1 MADLKFVVYS
11 EQDEFGS
18 EIQSRLQAAGHA
30 HVVAVVSDEDALFAA
45 LREHKPDAL
54 FADLGLAPHDA
65 LDLLDRLP
73 APRPAIAVSGPQDDS
88 QVILRAMKQGAK
100 EFFPPDPSRE
110 AIRELVDR
118 MVLENRP
125 ALPSG
130 RLAPVLA
137 VMGAKG
143 GVGATVVASQL
154 AAALQA
160 TGGRVVI
167 VDLNYPLGDVALHF
181 DVRPTYTLAHVV
193 KQGDELDATY
203 LRGLL
208 QGHRTGVQILA
219 APERVEEAE
228 LVRGVHVERVI
239 SILREEFTWVVL
251 DVSRSWNEASVRAL
265 DLASDILLITSMD
278 VPTLNH
284 ARQHLD
290 LLRRLGHSDA
300 KIHPIANRY
309 SRRDAVTDKEFAQ
322 FLGRAPDAHLPNDY
336 LSTVG
341 SVNEGRPLGEVA
353 PRSPLHQAYVA
364 LAKSAHVWSGIE
376 IDAKEAEA
384 QTENLAARMRRLFR
398 KVDHGTA

>member
-1 MADLKFVVYS
+1 MAELKFVVYS
-11 EQDEFGS
+11 EQDEFAT
-18 EIQSRLQAAGHA
+18 EMRIRLQASGHVHVAAGITEA
-30 HVVAVVSDEDALFAA
+30 EDLVAAV
-45 LREHKPDAL
+45 REHTPDVL
-54 FADLGLAPHDA
+54 FADLGLAPHET

-73 APRPAIAVSGPQDDS
+73 APRPAFVVCGPQDDS
-88 QVILRAMKQGAK
+88 QLILRAMKQGAK
-100 EFFPPDPSRE
+100 EFFPPEPSRE

-118 MVLENRP
+118 LVLESRP
-125 ALPSG
+125 TLPAG

-160 TGGRVVI
+160 SGGRTVI

-181 DVRPTYTLAHVV
+181 DVRATYTLAHVV

-208 QGHRTGVQILA
+208 QGHRSGVQILA

-228 LVRGVHVERVI
+228 LVRGAHVERVI
-239 SILREEFTWVVL
+239 SILRQEFAWVVL

-265 DLASDILLITSMD
+265 DLASEILLITSLD

-309 SRRDAVTDKEFAQ
+309 SKRDAVTDKEFAN
-322 FLGRAPDAHLPNDY
+322 FLGRSPDAHLPNDY
-336 LSTVG
+336 PNTVG
-341 SVNEGRPLGEVA
+341 CVNEGRPLGEVA
-353 PRSPLHQAYVA
+353 PRSALHLAYVA
-364 LAKSAHVWSGIE
+364 LAKSAHAWSGLE
-376 IDAKEAEA
+376 VEQPEGEP
-384 QTENLAARMRRLFR
+384 ENLAGRMRRLFK
-398 KVDHGTA
+398 KVEHGTA

>member
-1 MADLKFVVYS
+1 VAEIKFVVYS

-18 EIQSRLQAAGHA
+18 EIASRLNSSGHA
-30 HVVAVVSDEDALFAA
+30 HVLTVVSEADALAAA
-45 LREHKPDAL
+45 LREHEPDAL
-54 FADLGLAPHDA
+54 FADLGLAPHDT

-73 APRPAIAVSGPQDDS
+73 APRPALVVSGAQDDS

-100 EFFPPDPSRE
+100 EFFPPVPTRE

-118 MVLENRP
+118 LVLESRP
-125 ALPSG
+125 ALPAG

-143 GVGATVVASQL
+143 GVGATVVACQL

-160 TGGRVVI
+160 MGARTVV

-193 KQGDELDATY
+193 KQGEELDATY

-208 QGHRTGVQILA
+208 QGHRSGVQILA

-228 LVRGVHVERVI
+228 LVRGAHVERVI
-239 SILREEFTWVVL
+239 ALLREEFAFVVL

-265 DLASDILLITSMD
+265 DLSSEILLITSLD

-336 LSTVG
+336 PSTVG

-353 PRSPLHQAYVA
+353 PRTALHQAFVA
-364 LAKSAHVWSGIE
+364 LAKAAHGWSGLE
-376 IDAKEAEA
+376 VEVRE
-384 QTENLAARMRRLFR
+384 QGSENLAARVRRLFK
-398 KVDHGTA
+398 KVDNGAA

>member
-1 MADLKFVVYS
+1 V
-11 EQDEFGS
+11 
-18 EIQSRLQAAGHA
+18 
-30 HVVAVVSDEDALFAA
+30 
-45 LREHKPDAL
+45 
-54 FADLGLAPHDA
+54 
-65 LDLLDRLP
+65 DRLVLES
-73 APRPAIAVSGPQDDS
+73 RPAA
-88 QVILRAMKQGAK
+88 
-100 EFFPPDPSRE
+100 
-110 AIRELVDR
+110 
-118 MVLENRP
+118 P
-125 ALPSG
+125 AG

-143 GVGATVVASQL
+143 GVGATVVACQL

-160 TGGRVVI
+160 MGSRTVV

-181 DVRPTYTLAHVV
+181 DVRPSYTLAHVV
-193 KQGDELDATY
+193 KQADDLDATY

-208 QGHRTGVQILA
+208 QGHRSGVQILA

-239 SILREEFTWVVL
+239 SLLREEFDFVVL

-265 DLASDILLITSMD
+265 DLSSEILLVTSQD

-322 FLGRAPDAHLPNDY
+322 FLGRAPDLHLPNDY
-336 LSTVG
+336 PNTVG

-364 LAKSAHVWSGIE
+364 LARSAHAWSGLE
-376 IDAKEAEA
+376 VEA
-384 QTENLAARMRRLFR
+384 QAEESDNLAARVRRLFK
-398 KVDHGTA
+398 KVENGAA

>member
-1 MADLKFVVYS
+1 VADIRFLVYS

-18 EIQSRLQAAGHA
+18 EIRSRLQSAGHA
-30 HVVAVVSDEDALFAA
+30 HVVGVVSDEDALFEA
-45 LREHKPDAL
+45 LREHQPDAL
-54 FADLGLAPHDA
+54 FADLGLCPHDT

-73 APRPAIAVSGPQDDS
+73 APRPMLAVCGPQDDS
-88 QVILRAMKQGAK
+88 QVILRAMKQGAR
-100 EFFPPDPSRE
+100 EFFPPAPSRE
-110 AIRELVDR
+110 AVRELVDR
-118 MVLENRP
+118 LVLESRP
-125 ALPSG
+125 AAPSG

-137 VMGAKG
+137 VTGAKG
-143 GVGATVVASQL
+143 GVGATVVACQL

-160 TGGRVVI
+160 MGSRTVV

-193 KQGDELDATY
+193 KQADELDATY

-208 QGHRTGVQILA
+208 QGHRSGVQILA

-239 SILREEFTWVVL
+239 SLLRGEFDFVVL

-265 DLASDILLITSMD
+265 DLASEILLITSLD

-322 FLGRAPDAHLPNDY
+322 FLGRAPDTHLPNDY
-336 LSTVG
+336 PNTVG

-364 LAKSAHVWSGIE
+364 LARSAHAWSGLE
-376 IDAKEAEA
+376 VEEQAEDSD
-384 QTENLAARMRRLFR
+384 NLAARVRRLFK
-398 KVDHGTA
+398 KVDNGTA

>member
-1 MADLKFVVYS
+1 MADIKFLVYS

-18 EIQSRLQAAGHA
+18 EIRTRLQSAGHA
-30 HVVAVVSDEDALFAA
+30 HVVAVVSDEDALFEA
-45 LREHKPDAL
+45 LREHQPDAL
-54 FADLGLAPHDA
+54 FADLGLCPHDT

-73 APRPAIAVSGPQDDS
+73 APRPILAVCGPQEDS
-88 QVILRAMKQGAK
+88 QVILRAMKQGAR
-100 EFFPPDPSRE
+100 EFFPPAPSRE
-110 AIRELVDR
+110 AVRELVDR
-118 MVLENRP
+118 LVLDSRP
-125 ALPSG
+125 AVPTG

-143 GVGATVVASQL
+143 GVGATVVACQL

-160 TGGRVVI
+160 LGSRTVV

-193 KQGDELDATY
+193 KQADDLDATY

-208 QGHRTGVQILA
+208 QGHRSGVQILA

-239 SILREEFTWVVL
+239 SILREEFDFVVL

-265 DLASDILLITSMD
+265 DLASEILLITSLD

-309 SRRDAVTDKEFAQ
+309 SRRDAVTDKEFSQ
-322 FLGRAPDAHLPNDY
+322 FLGRAPDTHLPNDY
-336 LSTVG
+336 PNTVG
-341 SVNEGRPLGEVA
+341 SVNEGRPLGEIA
-353 PRSPLHQAYVA
+353 PRSPLHLAYVA
-364 LAKSAHVWSGIE
+364 LARSAHAWSGLE
-376 IDAKEAEA
+376 VETQGEDSD
-384 QTENLAARMRRLFR
+384 NLAARVRRLFK
-398 KVDHGTA
+398 KVENGTA

>member
-1 MADLKFVVYS
+1 VADIKFLVYS

-18 EIQSRLQAAGHA
+18 EIRSRLQSAGHA
-30 HVVAVVSDEDALFAA
+30 HVVAVVSDEEALFEA
-45 LREHKPDAL
+45 LREHQPDAL
-54 FADLGLAPHDA
+54 FADLGLCPHDT

-73 APRPAIAVSGPQDDS
+73 APRPMLAVCGPQEDS
-88 QVILRAMKQGAK
+88 QVILRAMKQGAR
-100 EFFPPDPSRE
+100 EFFPPAPSRE
-110 AIRELVDR
+110 AVRELVDR
-118 MVLENRP
+118 LVLDGRP
-125 ALPSG
+125 AAPAG

-143 GVGATVVASQL
+143 GVGATVVACQL

-160 TGGRVVI
+160 MGSRTVV

-193 KQGDELDATY
+193 KQADDLDATY

-208 QGHRTGVQILA
+208 QGHRSGVQILA

-239 SILREEFTWVVL
+239 SILREEFDFVVL

-265 DLASDILLITSMD
+265 DLASEILLITSLD

-322 FLGRAPDAHLPNDY
+322 FLGRAPDTHLPNDY
-336 LSTVG
+336 PNTVG

-364 LAKSAHVWSGIE
+364 LARSAHAWSGLE
-376 IDAKEAEA
+376 VETQGEEPD
-384 QTENLAARMRRLFR
+384 NLAARVRRLFK
-398 KVDHGTA
+398 KVENGTA

>member
-1 MADLKFVVYS
+1 MADITFLVYS
-11 EQDEFGS
+11 EHDEFGS
-18 EIQSRLQAAGHA
+18 EIRTRLQSAGHA
-30 HVVAVVSDEDALFAA
+30 HVVAVVSDEDALFEA
-45 LREHKPDAL
+45 LRDHEPDAL
-54 FADLGLAPHDA
+54 FADLGLCPHDT

-73 APRPAIAVSGPQDDS
+73 APRPTLVVCGPQEDS
-88 QVILRAMKQGAK
+88 QVILRAMKQGAR
-100 EFFPPDPSRE
+100 EFFPPGPGRE
-110 AIRELVDR
+110 AVRELVDR
-118 MVLENRP
+118 LVLESRP
-125 ALPSG
+125 ATPAG

-143 GVGATVVASQL
+143 GVGATVVACQL

-160 TGGRVVI
+160 MGSRTVV

-193 KQGDELDATY
+193 KQADDLDATY

-208 QGHRTGVQILA
+208 QGHRSGVQILA

-239 SILREEFTWVVL
+239 SILREQFDFVVL

-265 DLASDILLITSMD
+265 DLASEILLITSQD

-322 FLGRAPDAHLPNDY
+322 FLGRAPDCHLPNDY
-336 LSTVG
+336 PSTVG

-353 PRSPLHQAYVA
+353 PRSSLHQAFVA
-364 LAKSAHVWSGIE
+364 LARSAHVWSGLE
-376 IDAKEAEA
+376 VEASQE
-384 QTENLAARMRRLFR
+384 ESDNLAARVRRLFK
-398 KVDHGTA
+398 KVENGTA

>member
-1 MADLKFVVYS
+1 VAEIKFVVYS

-18 EIQSRLQAAGHA
+18 EIRSRLQSAGHA
-30 HVVAVVSDEDALFAA
+30 HVLAVVSEEEALFAA
-45 LREHKPDAL
+45 LREHQPDAL
-54 FADLGLAPHDA
+54 FADLGFAPHDT

-73 APRPAIAVSGPQDDS
+73 APRPLLVVSGPQDES
-88 QVILRAMKQGAK
+88 QLILRAMKQGAK

-110 AIRELVDR
+110 AIRELVER
-118 MVLENRP
+118 LVLESRP
-125 ALPSG
+125 ELPGG
-130 RLAPVLA
+130 RLAPVIA

-143 GVGATVVASQL
+143 GVGATVVACQL

-160 TGGRVVI
+160 IGGRTVV

-181 DVRPTYTLAHVV
+181 DLRPTYTLAHVV
-193 KQGDELDATY
+193 KQGAELDATY

-208 QGHRTGVQILA
+208 QSHRSGVQVLA

-228 LVRGVHVERVI
+228 LVRGAHVERVI
-239 SILREEFTWVVL
+239 SILREEFAFIVL

-265 DLASDILLITSMD
+265 DLASEILLVTTQD

-290 LLRRLGHSDA
+290 LLRRLGHADA

-322 FLGRAPDAHLPNDY
+322 FLGRAPDAQLPNDY
-336 LSTVG
+336 PSTVG

-353 PRSPLHQAYVA
+353 PRSALHQAFIG
-364 LAKSAHVWSGIE
+364 LARSAYAWSGL
-376 IDAKEAEA
+376 EAGARGEES
-384 QTENLAARMRRLFR
+384 QNLAARVRRLFK

>member
-1 MADLKFVVYS
+1 VADIRFLVYS
-11 EQDEFGS
+11 EQDEFGA
-18 EIQSRLQAAGHA
+18 EIRSRLQSAGHA
-30 HVVAVVSDEDALFAA
+30 HVVGVVSDEDALFEA
-45 LREHKPDAL
+45 LHEHQPDAL
-54 FADLGLAPHDA
+54 FADLGLCPHDT

-73 APRPAIAVSGPQDDS
+73 APRPMLAVCGPQDDS
-88 QVILRAMKQGAK
+88 QVILRAMKQGAR
-100 EFFPPDPSRE
+100 EFFPPAPSRE
-110 AIRELVDR
+110 AVRELVDR
-118 MVLENRP
+118 LVLESRP
-125 ALPSG
+125 AAPSG

-143 GVGATVVASQL
+143 GVGATVVACQL

-160 TGGRVVI
+160 MGSRTVV
-167 VDLNYPLGDVALHF
+167 VDHNYPHGDEALHY

-193 KQGDELDATY
+193 KQADELDATY

-208 QGHRTGVQILA
+208 QGHRSGVQILA

-239 SILREEFTWVVL
+239 SLLRGEFDFVVL

-265 DLASDILLITSMD
+265 DLASEILLITSLD

-322 FLGRAPDAHLPNDY
+322 FLGRAPDTHLPNDY
-336 LSTVG
+336 PNTVG

-364 LAKSAHVWSGIE
+364 LARSAHAWSGLE
-376 IDAKEAEA
+376 VEEQAED
-384 QTENLAARMRRLFR
+384 TDNLAARVRRLFK
-398 KVDHGTA
+398 KVDNGTA

>member
-1 MADLKFVVYS
+1 VADIKFVVYS

-18 EIQSRLQAAGHA
+18 EIRSRLQSAGHA
-30 HVVAVVSDEDALFAA
+30 FVVAVVAEEEALFAA
-45 LREHKPDAL
+45 LREHQPDAL
-54 FADLGLAPHDA
+54 FADLGLAPHDT

-73 APRPAIAVSGPQDDS
+73 APRPLLVVSGPQEDS
-88 QVILRAMKQGAK
+88 QIILRAMKQGAK
-100 EFFPPDPSRE
+100 EFFPPAPGRE

-118 MVLENRP
+118 LVLESRP
-125 ALPSG
+125 ALPAG

-143 GVGATVVASQL
+143 GVGATVVACQL

-160 TGGRVVI
+160 MGGRTVV

-193 KQGDELDATY
+193 KQGEELDATY

-208 QGHRTGVQILA
+208 QAHRSGVQILA

-228 LVRGVHVERVI
+228 LVRGAHVERVI
-239 SILREEFTWVVL
+239 SLLREDFSFVVL

-265 DLASDILLITSMD
+265 DLASEILLITSLD

-290 LLRRLGHSDA
+290 LLRRLGHADA

-322 FLGRAPDAHLPNDY
+322 FLGRAPDAQLPNDY
-336 LSTVG
+336 PNTVG

-353 PRSPLHQAYVA
+353 PRSALHQAFMA
-364 LAKSAHVWSGIE
+364 LARSAYTWSGLE
-376 IDAKEAEA
+376 VEARGEES
-384 QTENLAARMRRLFR
+384 ENLAARVRRLFK

>member
-1 MADLKFVVYS
+1 V
-11 EQDEFGS
+11 
-18 EIQSRLQAAGHA
+18 
-30 HVVAVVSDEDALFAA
+30 
-45 LREHKPDAL
+45 REHAPDAL
-54 FADLGLAPHDA
+54 FADLGLAPHET

-73 APRPAIAVSGPQDDS
+73 APRPALVVCGPQDDS
-88 QVILRAMKQGAK
+88 QLILRAMKQGAK
-100 EFFPPDPSRE
+100 EFFPPAPGRE

-118 MVLENRP
+118 LVLESRP
-125 ALPSG
+125 QLPGG

-143 GVGATVVASQL
+143 GVGATVVACQL

-160 TGGRVVI
+160 LGGRTVV

-181 DVRPTYTLAHVV
+181 DLRPSYTLAHVV
-193 KQGDELDATY
+193 KQGEELDATY

-208 QGHRTGVQILA
+208 QSHRSGVQILA

-239 SILREEFTWVVL
+239 SILREEFAFVVL

-265 DLASDILLITSMD
+265 DLASEILLITSLD

-336 LSTVG
+336 PSTVG

-353 PRSPLHQAYVA
+353 PKSPLHQAFVGLA
-364 LAKSAHVWSGIE
+364 RSAFAWSGLEAKSV
-376 IDAKEAEA
+376 AEDS
-384 QTENLAARMRRLFR
+384 ENLAARVRRLFK
-398 KVDHGTA
+398 KVDHGAA

>member
-1 MADLKFVVYS
+1 VADIDFVVYS

-18 EIQSRLQAAGHA
+18 EIASRLHSSGHA
-30 HVVAVVSDEDALFAA
+30 HVLAVVSEAEALLAA
-45 LREHKPDAL
+45 LREHEPEAL
-54 FADLGLAPHDA
+54 FADLGLAPHDT

-73 APRPAIAVSGPQDDS
+73 APRPALVVSGPQDDS

-100 EFFPPDPSRE
+100 EFFPPVPTRE

-118 MVLENRP
+118 LVLESRP
-125 ALPSG
+125 ALPAG

-143 GVGATVVASQL
+143 GVGATVVACQL

-160 TGGRVVI
+160 TGARTVV

-193 KQGDELDATY
+193 KQGEELDATY

-208 QGHRTGVQILA
+208 QGHRSGVQILA

-239 SILREEFTWVVL
+239 ALLREEFAFVVL

-265 DLASDILLITSMD
+265 DLASEILLITSLD

-309 SRRDAVTDKEFAQ
+309 SRRDAVTDKEFAN

-336 LSTVG
+336 PSTVG

-353 PRSPLHQAYVA
+353 PRTALHQAFVG
-364 LAKSAHVWSGIE
+364 LAKSVHVWSGLE
-376 IDAKEAEA
+376 VGARQEESD
-384 QTENLAARMRRLFR
+384 NLAARMRRLFK
-398 KVDHGTA
+398 KVDHGAA

>member
-1 MADLKFVVYS
+1 MAELKFIVYS

-18 EIQSRLQAAGHA
+18 EIRSRLAASGHV
-30 HVVAVVSDEDALFAA
+30 HVAAVVSEAEDLAA
-45 LREHKPDAL
+45 AVREHGPDAL
-54 FADLGLAPHDA
+54 FADLGLAPHA
-65 LDLLDRLP
+65 TLDLLDRLP
-73 APRPAIAVSGPQDDS
+73 APRPTLVVCGPQDDS
-88 QVILRAMKQGAK
+88 QLILRAMKQGAK
-100 EFFPPDPSRE
+100 EFFPPEPSRE

-118 MVLENRP
+118 LVLENRP
-125 ALPSG
+125 TLPAG

-143 GVGATVVASQL
+143 GVGATVVACQL

-160 TGGRVVI
+160 TGGRTVI

-181 DVRPTYTLAHVV
+181 DVRPTYTLAHVA
-193 KQGDELDATY
+193 KQGEDLDATY

-208 QGHRTGVQILA
+208 QGHRSGVQILA

-228 LVRGVHVERVI
+228 GVRGSHVERVV
-239 SILREEFTWVVL
+239 SILRQEFAWVVL

-265 DLASDILLITSMD
+265 DLASEILLITSLD

-309 SRRDAVTDKEFAQ
+309 SKRDAVTDKEFAN
-322 FLGRAPDAHLPNDY
+322 FLGRSPDMHLPNDY
-336 LSTVG
+336 ANTVS

-353 PRSPLHQAYVA
+353 PRSALHLAFVA
-364 LAKSAHVWSGIE
+364 LAKAAHGWSGLEIE
-376 IDAKEAEA
+376 LPEGEP
-384 QTENLAARMRRLFR
+384 ENLAVRMRRLFK
-398 KVDHGTA
+398 KVEHGAA

>member
-1 MADLKFVVYS
+1 VADIKFLVYS

-18 EIQSRLQAAGHA
+18 EIRSRLQSAGHA
-30 HVVAVVSDEDALFAA
+30 HVVGVVSDEEALFEA
-45 LREHKPDAL
+45 LREHEPDAL
-54 FADLGLAPHDA
+54 FADLGLCPHDT

-73 APRPAIAVSGPQDDS
+73 APRPMLAVCGPQEDS
-88 QVILRAMKQGAK
+88 QVILRAMKQGAR
-100 EFFPPDPSRE
+100 EFFPPAPSRE
-110 AIRELVDR
+110 AVRELVDR
-118 MVLENRP
+118 LVLETRP
-125 ALPSG
+125 AAPAG

-143 GVGATVVASQL
+143 GVGATVVACQL

-160 TGGRVVI
+160 MGSRTVV

-193 KQGDELDATY
+193 KQDEDLDPTY

-208 QGHRTGVQILA
+208 QGHRSGVHILA

-228 LVRGVHVERVI
+228 LVRGIHVERVI
-239 SILREEFTWVVL
+239 SILREEFDFVVL

-265 DLASDILLITSMD
+265 DLASEILLITSLD

-322 FLGRAPDAHLPNDY
+322 FLGRAPDTHLPNDY
-336 LSTVG
+336 PNTVG

-353 PRSPLHQAYVA
+353 PRSPLHQAFVA
-364 LAKSAHVWSGIE
+364 LARSAHVWSGLE
-376 IDAKEAEA
+376 IEA
-384 QTENLAARMRRLFR
+384 QEDETDNLAARVRRLFK
-398 KVDHGTA
+398 KVDNGTA

>member
-1 MADLKFVVYS
+1 VADIKFLVYS
-11 EQDEFGS
+11 EHDEFGS
-18 EIQSRLQAAGHA
+18 EIRTGLQSAGHA
-30 HVVAVVSDEDALFAA
+30 HVVAVVSDEDAVFEA
-45 LREHKPDAL
+45 LRDHEPDAL
-54 FADLGLAPHDA
+54 FADLGLCPHDT

-73 APRPAIAVSGPQDDS
+73 APRPTLVVCGPQEDS
-88 QVILRAMKQGAK
+88 QVILRAMKQGAR
-100 EFFPPDPSRE
+100 EFFPPGPGRE
-110 AIRELVDR
+110 AVRELVDR
-118 MVLENRP
+118 LVLESRP
-125 ALPSG
+125 ATPAG

-143 GVGATVVASQL
+143 GVGATVVACQL

-160 TGGRVVI
+160 MGSRTVV

-193 KQGDELDATY
+193 KQADDLDATY

-208 QGHRTGVQILA
+208 QGHRSGVQILA

-239 SILREEFTWVVL
+239 SILREQFDFVVL

-265 DLASDILLITSMD
+265 DLASEILLITSQD

-322 FLGRAPDAHLPNDY
+322 FLGRAPDCHLPNDY
-336 LSTVG
+336 PSTVG

-353 PRSPLHQAYVA
+353 PRSSLHQAFVA
-364 LAKSAHVWSGIE
+364 LARSAHLWSGLE
-376 IDAKEAEA
+376 VEASQE
-384 QTENLAARMRRLFR
+384 ESDNLAARVRRLFK
-398 KVDHGTA
+398 KVENGTA

>member
-1 MADLKFVVYS
+1 VADIKFVVYS

-18 EIQSRLQAAGHA
+18 EIRSRLHSAGHA
-30 HVVAVVSDEDALFAA
+30 HVVAVVSEEDALFAA
-45 LREHKPDAL
+45 LREHQPDAL
-54 FADLGLAPHDA
+54 FADLGLAPHDT

-73 APRPAIAVSGPQDDS
+73 APRPTLVVSGPHDDS

-100 EFFPPDPSRE
+100 EFFPPVPSRE

-118 MVLENRP
+118 LVLETRP
-125 ALPSG
+125 ALPTG

-143 GVGATVVASQL
+143 GVGATVVACQL

-160 TGGRVVI
+160 MGGRTVV
-167 VDLNYPLGDVALHF
+167 VDLNYPLGDVALHY

-193 KQGDELDATY
+193 KQGDDLDATY

-208 QGHRTGVQILA
+208 QGHRSGVQILA

-265 DLASDILLITSMD
+265 DLASEILLITSLD

-290 LLRRLGHSDA
+290 LLRRLGHPDA

-322 FLGRAPDAHLPNDY
+322 FLGRAPDTHLPNDY
-336 LSTVG
+336 PSTVG

-353 PRSPLHQAYVA
+353 PRSPLHQAFVA
-364 LAKSAHVWSGIE
+364 LARSAHVWSGLEIE
-376 IDAKEAEA
+376 TPEGDS
-384 QTENLAARMRRLFR
+384 ENLAVRVRRLFK
-398 KVDHGTA
+398 KVEHGTA

>member
-1 MADLKFVVYS
+1 MADIKFLIYS

-18 EIQSRLQAAGHA
+18 EIRSRLQSSGHA
-30 HVVAVVSDEDALFAA
+30 HVVAVVSEEDALFEA
-45 LREHKPDAL
+45 LREHEPDAL
-54 FADLGLAPHDA
+54 FADLGLAPHDT

-73 APRPAIAVSGPQDDS
+73 APRPMLVVCGPQEDS
-88 QVILRAMKQGAK
+88 QVILRAMKQGAR
-100 EFFPPDPSRE
+100 EFFPPVPSRE
-110 AIRELVDR
+110 AVRELVDR
-118 MVLENRP
+118 LVLENRP
-125 ALPSG
+125 ATPRGG

-143 GVGATVVASQL
+143 GVGATVVACQL

-160 TGGRVVI
+160 MGSRTVV

-193 KQGDELDATY
+193 KQVEDLDATY

-208 QGHRTGVQILA
+208 QGHRSGVQILA

-239 SILREEFTWVVL
+239 SILREEFDFVVL

-265 DLASDILLITSMD
+265 DLASEILLITSLD

-336 LSTVG
+336 PNTVG
-341 SVNEGRPLGEVA
+341 SVNEGRPLGETA
-353 PRSPLHQAYVA
+353 PRSPLHQAFVA
-364 LAKSAHVWSGIE
+364 LARSAHGWSGIE
-376 IDAKEAEA
+376 PEQQDE
-384 QTENLAARMRRLFR
+384 TSDNLAARVRRLFK
-398 KVDHGTA
+398 KVENGTA

>member
-1 MADLKFVVYS
+1 V
-11 EQDEFGS
+11 
-18 EIQSRLQAAGHA
+18 
-30 HVVAVVSDEDALFAA
+30 
-45 LREHKPDAL
+45 REHAPDVL
-54 FADLGLAPHDA
+54 FADLGLAPHDT

-73 APRPAIAVSGPQDDS
+73 APRPALVVCGPQDDS
-88 QVILRAMKQGAK
+88 QLILRAMKQGAK
-100 EFFPPDPSRE
+100 EFFPPDPRRD

-118 MVLENRP
+118 LVLESRP
-125 ALPSG
+125 ALPAG

-143 GVGATVVASQL
+143 GVGATVVACQL

-160 TGGRVVI
+160 IGGRTVI

-193 KQGDELDATY
+193 RQGDELDATY

-208 QGHRTGVQILA
+208 QGHRSGVQILA

-228 LVRGVHVERVI
+228 LVHGAHVERVI
-239 SILREEFTWVVL
+239 SILRQEFAWVVL

-265 DLASDILLITSMD
+265 DLATEILLITSLD

-309 SRRDAVTDKEFAQ
+309 SKRDAITDKEFAT
-322 FLGRAPDAHLPNDY
+322 FLGRSPDLHLPNDY
-336 LSTVG
+336 PSTVG

-353 PRSPLHQAYVA
+353 PRSALHQAFVA
-364 LAKSAHVWSGIE
+364 LAKSAHAWAGIE
-376 IDAKEAEA
+376 PQGASGDS
-384 QTENLAARMRRLFR
+384 ENLAARMRRLFK
-398 KVDHGTA
+398 KVEHGTA

>member
-1 MADLKFVVYS
+1 VADIKFLVYS

-18 EIQSRLQAAGHA
+18 EIRSRLQSAGHA
-30 HVVAVVSDEDALFAA
+30 HVVAVVSDEEALFEA
-45 LREHKPDAL
+45 LREHEPDAL
-54 FADLGLAPHDA
+54 FADLGLCPHDT

-73 APRPAIAVSGPQDDS
+73 APRPMLAVCGPQEDS
-88 QVILRAMKQGAK
+88 QVILRAMKQGAR
-100 EFFPPDPSRE
+100 EFFPPAPSRE

-118 MVLENRP
+118 LVLETRP
-125 ALPSG
+125 AAPAG

-143 GVGATVVASQL
+143 GVGATVVACQL

-160 TGGRVVI
+160 MGSRTVV

-193 KQGDELDATY
+193 KQEDDLDATY

-208 QGHRTGVQILA
+208 QGHRSGVHILA

-239 SILREEFTWVVL
+239 SLLRGEFDFVVL

-265 DLASDILLITSMD
+265 DLASEILLITSLD

-322 FLGRAPDAHLPNDY
+322 FLGRAPDTHLPNDY
-336 LSTVG
+336 PNTVG

-353 PRSPLHQAYVA
+353 PRTPLHQAFVA
-364 LAKSAHVWSGIE
+364 LARSAHVWSGLE
-376 IDAKEAEA
+376 VEVEENE
-384 QTENLAARMRRLFR
+384 TENLAARVRRLFK
-398 KVDHGTA
+398 KVENGTA

>member
-1 MADLKFVVYS
+1 
-11 EQDEFGS
+11 
-18 EIQSRLQAAGHA
+18 
-30 HVVAVVSDEDALFAA
+30 
-45 LREHKPDAL
+45 
-54 FADLGLAPHDA
+54 
-65 LDLLDRLP
+65 
-73 APRPAIAVSGPQDDS
+73 
-88 QVILRAMKQGAK
+88 
-100 EFFPPDPSRE
+100 
-110 AIRELVDR
+110 
-118 MVLENRP
+118 
-125 ALPSG
+125 
-130 RLAPVLA
+130 
-137 VMGAKG
+137 
-143 GVGATVVASQL
+143 VGATVVACQL

-160 TGGRVVI
+160 LGSRTVV

-193 KQGDELDATY
+193 KQADELDATY

-208 QGHRTGVQILA
+208 QGHRSGVQILA

-239 SILREEFTWVVL
+239 SILREEFDFVVL

-265 DLASDILLITSMD
+265 DLASEILLITSLD

-322 FLGRAPDAHLPNDY
+322 FLGRAPDTHLPNDY
-336 LSTVG
+336 PNTVG

-353 PRSPLHQAYVA
+353 PRSALHQAYVA
-364 LAKSAHVWSGIE
+364 LARSAHAWSGLE
-376 IDAKEAEA
+376 VETQEEDPD
-384 QTENLAARMRRLFR
+384 NLAARVRRLFK
-398 KVDHGTA
+398 KVENGTA

>member
-1 MADLKFVVYS
+1 VADIRFLVYS
-11 EQDEFGS
+11 EQDEFGA
-18 EIQSRLQAAGHA
+18 EIRSRLQSAGHA
-30 HVVAVVSDEDALFAA
+30 HVVGVVSDEDALFEA
-45 LREHKPDAL
+45 LREHQPDAL
-54 FADLGLAPHDA
+54 FADLGLCPHDT

-73 APRPAIAVSGPQDDS
+73 APRPMLAVCGPQDDS
-88 QVILRAMKQGAK
+88 QVILRAMKQGAR
-100 EFFPPDPSRE
+100 EFFPPAPSRE
-110 AIRELVDR
+110 AVRELVDR
-118 MVLENRP
+118 LVLESRP
-125 ALPSG
+125 AAPSG

-143 GVGATVVASQL
+143 GVGATVVACQL

-160 TGGRVVI
+160 MGSRTVV

-193 KQGDELDATY
+193 KQADELDGTY

-208 QGHRTGVQILA
+208 QGHRSGVQILA

-239 SILREEFTWVVL
+239 SLLRGEFDFVVL

-265 DLASDILLITSMD
+265 DLASEILLITSLD

-322 FLGRAPDAHLPNDY
+322 FLGRAPDTHLPNDY
-336 LSTVG
+336 PNTVG

-364 LAKSAHVWSGIE
+364 LARSAHAWSGLE
-376 IDAKEAEA
+376 VEEQAED
-384 QTENLAARMRRLFR
+384 TDNLAARVRRLFK
-398 KVDHGTA
+398 KVDNGTA

>member
-1 MADLKFVVYS
+1 VADIKFLVYS

-18 EIQSRLQAAGHA
+18 EIRTRLQSAGHA
-30 HVVAVVSDEDALFAA
+30 HVVGVVSDEDALFEA
-45 LREHKPDAL
+45 LRDHQPDAL
-54 FADLGLAPHDA
+54 FADLGLCPHDT

-73 APRPAIAVSGPQDDS
+73 APRPMLAVCGPQEDS
-88 QVILRAMKQGAK
+88 QVILRAMKQGAR
-100 EFFPPDPSRE
+100 EFFPPAPSRE
-110 AIRELVDR
+110 AVRELVDR
-118 MVLENRP
+118 LVLDSRP
-125 ALPSG
+125 AVPTG

-143 GVGATVVASQL
+143 GVGATVVACQL

-160 TGGRVVI
+160 LGSRTVV

-193 KQGDELDATY
+193 KQVDDLDATY

-208 QGHRTGVQILA
+208 QGHRSGVQILA

-239 SILREEFTWVVL
+239 SILREEFDFVVL

-265 DLASDILLITSMD
+265 DLASEILLITSLD

-309 SRRDAVTDKEFAQ
+309 SRRDAVTDKEFSQ
-322 FLGRAPDAHLPNDY
+322 FLGRAPDTHLPNDY
-336 LSTVG
+336 PNTVG

-353 PRSPLHQAYVA
+353 PRSPLHLAYVA
-364 LAKSAHVWSGIE
+364 LARSAHAWSGLE
-376 IDAKEAEA
+376 VETQGEDS
-384 QTENLAARMRRLFR
+384 ENLAARVRRLFK
-398 KVDHGTA
+398 KVENGTA

>member
-1 MADLKFVVYS
+1 VAELTFVVYS

-18 EIQSRLQAAGHA
+18 EIRARLLASGHV
-30 HVVAVVSDEDALFAA
+30 HVAAVVSEAEDLVAA
-45 LREHKPDAL
+45 VREHAPDLL
-54 FADLGLAPHDA
+54 FADLGIAPHDA
-65 LDLLDRLP
+65 LDLLDCLP
-73 APRPAIAVSGPQDDS
+73 APRPALVVCGPQDDS
-88 QVILRAMKQGAK
+88 QLILRAMKQGAK
-100 EFFPPDPSRE
+100 EFFPPEPSRE
-110 AIRELVDR
+110 AIRQLIDR
-118 MVLENRP
+118 LVLENRP
-125 ALPSG
+125 ALRAG

-143 GVGATVVASQL
+143 GVGATVVACQL

-160 TGGRVVI
+160 CGGRTVL

-181 DVRPTYTLAHVV
+181 DMRPTYTLAHVV
-193 KQGDELDATY
+193 KQGEELDATY

-208 QGHRTGVQILA
+208 QGHRSGVQILA

-228 LVRGVHVERVI
+228 LVRGAHVERVI
-239 SILREEFTWVVL
+239 SILRQEFAWVVL

-265 DLASDILLITSMD
+265 DLASEILLITSLD

-309 SRRDAVTDKEFAQ
+309 SKRDAVTDKEFAV
-322 FLGRAPDAHLPNDY
+322 FLGRSPDLHLPNDY
-336 LSTVG
+336 PSTVG

-353 PRSPLHQAYVA
+353 PRSALHLAFVS
-364 LAKSAHVWSGIE
+364 LAKTAHAWSGIE
-376 IDAKEAEA
+376 VGASGAEP
-384 QTENLAARMRRLFR
+384 ENLAARMRRLFK

>member
-1 MADLKFVVYS
+1 VADIKFVVYS

-18 EIQSRLQAAGHA
+18 EIRSRLHSAGHA
-30 HVVAVVSDEDALFAA
+30 HVLAVVSEEDALFAA
-45 LREHKPDAL
+45 LREHQPDAL
-54 FADLGLAPHDA
+54 FADLGLAPHDT

-73 APRPAIAVSGPQDDS
+73 APRPLLVVSGPHDDS

-100 EFFPPDPSRE
+100 EFFPPVPSRE

-118 MVLENRP
+118 LVLESRP
-125 ALPSG
+125 ALPTG

-143 GVGATVVASQL
+143 GVGATVVACQL
-154 AAALQA
+154 SAALQVM
-160 TGGRVVI
+160 GGRTVV

-193 KQGDELDATY
+193 KQGDDLDATY

-208 QGHRTGVQILA
+208 QGHRSGVQILA

-265 DLASDILLITSMD
+265 DLASEILLITSLD

-290 LLRRLGHSDA
+290 LLRRLGHPDA

-322 FLGRAPDAHLPNDY
+322 FLGRAPDTHLPNDY
-336 LSTVG
+336 PSTVG

-353 PRSPLHQAYVA
+353 PRSPLHQAFVA
-364 LAKSAHVWSGIE
+364 LARSAHAWSGLE
-376 IDAKEAEA
+376 VEAREGDS
-384 QTENLAARMRRLFR
+384 ENLAARVRRLFK

>member
-1 MADLKFVVYS
+1 VADIRFLVYS

-18 EIQSRLQAAGHA
+18 EIRSRLQSAGHA
-30 HVVAVVSDEDALFAA
+30 HVVGVVSDEDALFEA
-45 LREHKPDAL
+45 LREHQPDAL
-54 FADLGLAPHDA
+54 FADLGLCPHDT

-73 APRPAIAVSGPQDDS
+73 APRPMLAVCGPQDDS
-88 QVILRAMKQGAK
+88 QVILRAMKQGAR
-100 EFFPPDPSRE
+100 EFFPPAPGRE
-110 AIRELVDR
+110 AVRELVDR
-118 MVLENRP
+118 LVLESRP
-125 ALPSG
+125 AAPAG

-143 GVGATVVASQL
+143 GVGATVVACQL

-160 TGGRVVI
+160 MGSRTVV

-181 DVRPTYTLAHVV
+181 DVRPSYTLAHVV
-193 KQGDELDATY
+193 KQADDLDATY

-208 QGHRTGVQILA
+208 QGHRSGVQILA

-239 SILREEFTWVVL
+239 SLLRGEFDFVVL

-265 DLASDILLITSMD
+265 DLASEILLITSLD

-322 FLGRAPDAHLPNDY
+322 FLGRAPDTQLPNDY
-336 LSTVG
+336 PNTVG

-364 LAKSAHVWSGIE
+364 LARSAHAWSGIE
-376 IDAKEAEA
+376 VEEQADD
-384 QTENLAARMRRLFR
+384 TDNLAARVRRLFK
-398 KVDHGTA
+398 KVDNGTA

>member
-1 MADLKFVVYS
+1 VADIRFLVYS

-18 EIQSRLQAAGHA
+18 EIRSRLQSAGHA
-30 HVVAVVSDEDALFAA
+30 HVVGVVSDEDALFEA
-45 LREHKPDAL
+45 LREHQPDAL
-54 FADLGLAPHDA
+54 FADLGLCPHDT

-73 APRPAIAVSGPQDDS
+73 APRPMLAVCGPQDDS
-88 QVILRAMKQGAK
+88 QVILRARQQGAR
-100 EFFPPDPSRE
+100 EFFPPAPSRE
-110 AIRELVDR
+110 AVRELVDR
-118 MVLENRP
+118 LVLESRP
-125 ALPSG
+125 AAPSG

-143 GVGATVVASQL
+143 GVGATVVACQL

-160 TGGRVVI
+160 MGSRTVV

-193 KQGDELDATY
+193 KQADELDATY

-208 QGHRTGVQILA
+208 QGHRSGVQILA

-239 SILREEFTWVVL
+239 SLLRGEFDFVVL

-265 DLASDILLITSMD
+265 DLASEILLITSLD

-322 FLGRAPDAHLPNDY
+322 FLGRAPDTHLPNDY
-336 LSTVG
+336 PNTVG

-364 LAKSAHVWSGIE
+364 LARSAHAWSGLE
-376 IDAKEAEA
+376 VEEQAEDSD
-384 QTENLAARMRRLFR
+384 NLAARVRRLFK
-398 KVDHGTA
+398 KVDNGTA

>member
-1 MADLKFVVYS
+1 VADIKFLVYS

-18 EIQSRLQAAGHA
+18 EIRSRLQSAGHA
-30 HVVAVVSDEDALFAA
+30 HVVAVVSDEDALFEA
-45 LREHKPDAL
+45 LRDHQPDAL
-54 FADLGLAPHDA
+54 FADLGLCPHDT

-73 APRPAIAVSGPQDDS
+73 APRPMLAVCGPQEDS
-88 QVILRAMKQGAK
+88 QVILRAMKQGAR
-100 EFFPPDPSRE
+100 EFFPPAPSRE
-110 AIRELVDR
+110 AVRELVDR
-118 MVLENRP
+118 LVLDGRP
-125 ALPSG
+125 LAPAG

-143 GVGATVVASQL
+143 GVGATVVACQL

-160 TGGRVVI
+160 MGSRTVV

-193 KQGDELDATY
+193 KQADDLDATY

-208 QGHRTGVQILA
+208 QGHRSGVQILA

-239 SILREEFTWVVL
+239 SILREEFDFVVL

-265 DLASDILLITSMD
+265 DLASEILLITSLD

-322 FLGRAPDAHLPNDY
+322 FLGRAPDTHLPNDY
-336 LSTVG
+336 PSTVG

-353 PRSPLHQAYVA
+353 PRSPLAHAFVA
-364 LAKSAHVWSGIE
+364 LARSAHAWSGLE
-376 IDAKEAEA
+376 VETQAED
-384 QTENLAARMRRLFR
+384 TDNLAARVRRLFK
-398 KVDHGTA
+398 KVENGTA

>member
-1 MADLKFVVYS
+1 MAEIKFVVYS

-18 EIQSRLQAAGHA
+18 KIRSRLQSAGHA
-30 HVVAVVSDEDALFAA
+30 HVLAVVSEEDALFAA
-45 LREHKPDAL
+45 LREHQPDAL
-54 FADLGLAPHDA
+54 FADLGFAPHDT

-73 APRPAIAVSGPQDDS
+73 APRPLLVVSGPQDDS
-88 QVILRAMKQGAK
+88 QIILRAMKQGAK

-110 AIRELVDR
+110 AIREFVDR
-118 MVLENRP
+118 LVLESRP
-125 ALPSG
+125 QHSGG

-143 GVGATVVASQL
+143 GVGATVVACQL

-160 TGGRVVI
+160 QGGRTVV
-167 VDLNYPLGDVALHF
+167 VDLNYPLGDVALHY

-193 KQGDELDATY
+193 KQGEDLDATY

-208 QGHRTGVQILA
+208 QGHRSGVQILA

-239 SILREEFTWVVL
+239 SILREEFAFVVL

-265 DLASDILLITSMD
+265 DLASEILLITSLD

-290 LLRRLGHSDA
+290 LLRRLGHADA

-322 FLGRAPDAHLPNDY
+322 FLGRAPDAHLPNDFP
-336 LSTVG
+336 STVS

-353 PRSPLHQAYVA
+353 PRSPLHQAFVA
-364 LAKSAHVWSGIE
+364 LARSAHSWSGI
-376 IDAKEAEA
+376 DAGARAEDS
-384 QTENLAARMRRLFR
+384 ENLAARVRRLFK

>member
-1 MADLKFVVYS
+1 VADIRFLVYS

-18 EIQSRLQAAGHA
+18 EIRSRLQSAGHA
-30 HVVAVVSDEDALFAA
+30 HVVGVVSDEDALFEA
-45 LREHKPDAL
+45 LREHQPDAL
-54 FADLGLAPHDA
+54 FADLGLCPHDT

-73 APRPAIAVSGPQDDS
+73 APRPMLAVCGPQDDS
-88 QVILRAMKQGAK
+88 QVILRAMKQGAR
-100 EFFPPDPSRE
+100 EFFPPAPSRE
-110 AIRELVDR
+110 AVRELVDR
-118 MVLENRP
+118 LVLESRP
-125 ALPSG
+125 AAPSG
-130 RLAPVLA
+130 RLAPGLA

-143 GVGATVVASQL
+143 GVGATVVACQL

-160 TGGRVVI
+160 MGSRTVV

-193 KQGDELDATY
+193 KQADELDGTY

-208 QGHRTGVQILA
+208 KGHRSGVQILA

-239 SILREEFTWVVL
+239 SLLRGEFDFVVL

-265 DLASDILLITSMD
+265 DLASEILLITSLD

-322 FLGRAPDAHLPNDY
+322 FLGRAPDTHLPNDY
-336 LSTVG
+336 PNTVG

-364 LAKSAHVWSGIE
+364 LARSAHAWSGLE
-376 IDAKEAEA
+376 VEEQAEDSD
-384 QTENLAARMRRLFR
+384 NLAARVRRLFK
-398 KVDHGTA
+398 KVDNGTA